1 MSDIPTLL
9 SGGAAGTQLFNRLVQ
24 QQGGVGALPN
34 AFMTARTI
42 DPLTGQPITSRTAG
56 SATSLMR
63 LRPPMPQIGLRGIR
77 DITAPTGG
85 GGTTRLQ
92 KDLAAKLGLGAQTPP
107 PPKAPQSLMDRLTPA
122 VGTPAFAGLS
132 EAAATGLQLS
142 GYQDKPITTGQGLGA
157 MFGAGMKAYN
167 EAKRADLADRI
178 AMAKLSKKSD
188 FEDKLAIA
196 GIDVSTPEGQAD
208 ARKILMKPS
217 TVLNADKGDTE
228 REKLRAKMDYGKLGK
243 LGEKVQGMR
252 ELEPRINIIQD
263 LALGGIDTGALT
275 SATMGA
281 RNLLASADFLTE
293 EQARDLS
300 DQQVFQAQVS
310 FLVPRMRV
318 AGTGASSDKDMAFFQ
333 EAVPSLRNNPR
344 ANLIIAG
351 MYKQV
356 MANNVAEYDLMYNY
370 LEENESLRGFNEFLS
385 ENLPPTYFKVAT
397 DDEFDSLVADG
408 SLKLGDVFYDKN
420 AGSFDI
426 LTQDLLPSN

>member
-1 MSDIPTLL
+1 MSGIPTLRG
-9 SGGAAGTQLFNRLVQ
+9 GGAAGTQLFNQLLQ
-24 QQGGVGALPN
+24 QQGGAGVRPN
-34 AFMTARTI
+34 AFMTRRGF
-42 DPLTGQPITSRTAG
+42 DPRTAG

-85 GGTTRLQ
+85 GGMTRLQ
-92 KDLAAKLGLGAQTPP
+92 SDLAAKMGLGAQTPKT
-107 PPKAPQSLMDRLTPA
+107 PKAPQSLMDRLTPA

-178 AMAKLSKKSD
+178 AMAKLSQKSD
-188 FEDKLAIA
+188 FETKLALA
-196 GIDVSTPEGQAD
+196 GIDTSTAEGQAQ
-208 ARKILMKPS
+208 ARKILMKSGS
-217 TVLNADKGDTE
+217 TTIDLGKGDTE
-228 REKLRAKMDYGKLGK
+228 REKQRAKMDYGKLGK

-281 RNLLASADFLTE
+281 RNLLASAGFLTE

-356 MANNVAEYDLMYNY
+356 MANNAAEYDLMYNY
-370 LEENESLRGFNEFLS
+370 LEENDSLRGFNKFRS
-385 ENLPPTYFKVAT
+385 ENLRPTYLKVAT

-408 SLKLGDVFYDKN
+408 SLKLGDVFYDKS

>member
-1 MSDIPTLL
+1 MAIRTRFNLGQTPAGRFLEMIDPTI
-9 SGGAAGTQLFNRLVQ
+9 
-24 QQGGVGALPN
+24 GVGARPS
-34 AFMTARTI
+34 ARTMTTTPQTRMRGDI
-42 DPLTGQPITSRTAG
+42 P
-56 SATSLMR
+56 MR
-63 LRPPMPQIGLRGIR
+63 LPQQRQQPRMPLQAAILSGTGARPSAGFVS
-77 DITAPTGG
+77 APLQTQ
-85 GGTTRLQ
+85 TT
-92 KDLAAKLGLGAQTPP
+92 

-122 VGTPAFAGLS
+122 VDTPAFAGLS

-157 MFGAGMKAYN
+157 MFGAGMKAYQ
-167 EAKRADLADRI
+167 EQKRADLADRI
-178 AMAKLSKKSD
+178 AMAELTKKSD
-188 FEDKLAIA
+188 FEAKLAIA
-196 GIDVSTPEGQAD
+196 GIDTSTPEGQAQ
-208 ARKILMKPS
+208 AREILMKSGS
-217 TVLNADKGDTE
+217 TNIISKADTE
-228 REKLRAKMDYGKLGK
+228 REKQRAKMDYGKLGK

-281 RNLLASADFLTE
+281 RNLLASAGFLTE

-356 MANNVAEYDLMYNY
+356 MANNAAEYDLMYNF
-370 LEENESLRGFNEFLS
+370 LEENDSLQGFNEFRS
-385 ENLPPTYFKVAT
+385 ENLPPTYLKVST
-397 DDEFDSLVADG
+397 DDEFDSLFADG
-408 SLKLGDVFYDKN
+408 SLKLGDVFYDAK

-426 LTQDLLPSN
+426 FTQDLLPSN

>member
-1 MSDIPTLL
+1 MAIPTLRG
-9 SGGAAGTQLFNRLVQ
+9 GGAAGTTLFNQLLQ
-24 QQGGVGALPN
+24 QQAGAGARPN
-34 AFMTARTI
+34 AFMTRRGF
-42 DPLTGQPITSRTAG
+42 DPRTAG

-63 LRPPMPQIGLRGIR
+63 QRPPMPQIGLRGIR

-85 GGTTRLQ
+85 GGMTRLQ
-92 KDLAAKLGLGAQTPP
+92 SDLAAKMGLGAQTPP

-167 EAKRADLADRI
+167 EAKRADMADRI
-178 AMAKLSKKSD
+178 AMAKLSQKSD
-188 FEDKLAIA
+188 FETKLALA
-196 GIDVSTPEGQAD
+196 GIDTSTAEGQAQ
-208 ARKILMKPS
+208 ARKILMKSGS
-217 TVLNADKGDTE
+217 TTIDLGKGDTE
-228 REKLRAKMDYGKLGK
+228 REKQRAKMDYGKLGK

-281 RNLLASADFLTE
+281 RNLLASAGFLTE
-293 EQARDLS
+293 EQAKDLS

-356 MANNVAEYDLMYNY
+356 MANNAAEYDLMYNF
-370 LEENESLRGFNEFLS
+370 LEENDSLRGFNEFRS
-385 ENLPPTYFKVAT
+385 ENLPPTYLKVST
-397 DDEFDSLVADG
+397 DDELDSLVADG
-408 SLKLGDVFYDKN
+408 SLKLGDVFYDKD

-426 LTQDLLPSN
+426 LTPDLLPSN

>member
-1 MSDIPTLL
+1 MAIPTLRG
-9 SGGAAGTQLFNRLVQ
+9 GGAAGTALFNQLLQ
-24 QQGGVGALPN
+24 QQAGAGARPN
-34 AFMTARTI
+34 AFMTRRGF
-42 DPLTGQPITSRTAG
+42 DPRTAG

-63 LRPPMPQIGLRGIR
+63 QRPPMPQIGLRGIR

-85 GGTTRLQ
+85 GGMTRLQ
-92 KDLAAKLGLGAQTPP
+92 KDLAAKMGLGGKTTT

-167 EAKRADLADRI
+167 EAKRADMADRI
-178 AMAKLSKKSD
+178 AMAKLSQKSD
-188 FEDKLAIA
+188 FETKLALA
-196 GIDVSTPEGQAD
+196 GIDTSTAEGQAQ
-208 ARKILMKPS
+208 ARKILMKSGS
-217 TVLNADKGDTE
+217 TTIDLGKGDTE
-228 REKLRAKMDYGKLGK
+228 REKQRAKMDYGKLGK

-281 RNLLASADFLTE
+281 RNLLASAGFLTE
-293 EQARDLS
+293 EQAKDLS

-356 MANNVAEYDLMYNY
+356 MANNAAEYDLMYNF
-370 LEENESLRGFNEFLS
+370 LEENDSLRGFNEFRS
-385 ENLPPTYFKVAT
+385 ENLPPTYLKVST
-397 DDEFDSLVADG
+397 DDELDSLVADG
-408 SLKLGDVFYDKN
+408 SLKLGDVFYDKD

-426 LTQDLLPSN
+426 LTPDLLPSN

>member
-1 MSDIPTLL
+1 MSNGIPTFRG
-9 SGGAAGTQLFNRLVQ
+9 GGAAGTELFNRLLR
-24 QQGGVGALPN
+24 GGMPAGARPN
-34 AFMTARTI
+34 AFMTRRGL
-42 DPLTGQPITSRTAG
+42 DPRTAG

-63 LRPPMPQIGLRGIR
+63 LRPPQPQIGLRGIR
-77 DITAPTGG
+77 DITAPTGAG
-85 GGTTRLQ
+85 GMTRLQ
-92 KDLAAKLGLGAQTPP
+92 SDLAAKMGLGGKTPT
-107 PPKAPQSLMDRLTPA
+107 PPKAPPSLMDRLTPA

-178 AMAKLSKKSD
+178 AMAKLSQKSD
-188 FEDKLAIA
+188 FEAKLALA
-196 GIDVSTPEGQAD
+196 GIDVSTPEGQAE
-208 ARKILMKPS
+208 ARKILMKTGS
-217 TVLNADKGDTE
+217 TTIDLGRGDTE
-228 REKLRAKMDYGKLGK
+228 REKQRAKMDYGKLGK

-281 RNLLASADFLTE
+281 RNLLASAGFLTE
-293 EQARDLS
+293 EQVSDLS

-356 MANNVAEYDLMYNY
+356 MANNAAEYDLMYNY
-370 LEENESLRGFNEFLS
+370 LEENDSLRGFEEFRA
-385 ENLPPTYFKVAT
+385 ENLQPTYLKVST
-397 DDEFDSLVADG
+397 DEEIDSLIADG
-408 SLKLGDVFYDKN
+408 SLKLGDVFYDKK

-426 LTQDLLPSN
+426 LTQELLPSN

>member
-1 MSDIPTLL
+1 MTIPTRFNL
-9 SGGAAGTQLFNRLVQ
+9 GQTPAGRFLELVDPIR
-24 QQGGVGALPN
+24 GVGARPS
-34 AFMTARTI
+34 ARTTVTTPQTRMRGDI
-42 DPLTGQPITSRTAG
+42 P
-56 SATSLMR
+56 MR
-63 LRPPMPQIGLRGIR
+63 LPQQRQRPRMPLEAAILSGTGA
-77 DITAPTGG
+77 TPSAGFVSPAPTPEAP
-85 GGTTRLQ
+85 
-92 KDLAAKLGLGAQTPP
+92 AARP
-107 PPKAPQSLMDRLTPA
+107 SLMDRLTPA

-188 FEDKLAIA
+188 FEAKLALA
-196 GIDVSTPEGQAD
+196 GIDPSTPEGQAE
-208 ARKILMKPS
+208 ARKILMKTGS
-217 TVLNADKGDTE
+217 TNIDLGKGDTE
-228 REKLRAKMDYGKLGK
+228 REKQRAKMDYGKLGK

-281 RNLLASADFLTE
+281 RNLLASAGFLTE

-356 MANNVAEYDLMYNY
+356 MANNAAEYDLMYNY
-370 LEENESLRGFNEFLS
+370 LEENDSLRGFNEFLN
-385 ENLPPTYFKVAT
+385 ENLQPTYLKIST
-397 DDEFDSLVADG
+397 DEEIDSLIADG
-408 SLKLGDVFYDKN
+408 SLKLGDVFYDKKAN
-420 AGSFDI
+420 SFDI
-426 LTQDLLPSN
+426 LTQELLPSN